1 MENEFV
7 KAFSDSFAMKGGEG
21 PHSYAQNSNP
31 QVNLRKHVKVDNT
44 SSHHFKIEMGNESYA
59 MKGGEGPHSYAQNS
73 NFQKD
78 MIEVRKKLIQEAI
91 AKCFDPRAY
100 AEHTSSICIADMGC
114 STGPNTFLAMQIIID
129 AIEHQFQSHGLAAQ
143 SSELQVFFNDQIT
156 NDFNTLFKN
165 LPPNRKY
172 FAAGVPGSFRGRL
185 FPKETL
191 HLVHSSSSLNWL
203 STVPKEITDRTSNAW
218 NKGRIHCTNAPK
230 EVADA
235 YATQYKMDLENFLHA
250 REQELVENGLMILQI
265 PVASDVILDS
275 EVDPNR
281 VFELLGSCLVDMT
294 KGGLIS
300 EEKVDSFNV
309 PFFYSPVKNVKAIL
323 ETNGSFSMEW
333 METLDIKDIFAIPSA
348 QVFVSTYRAVLE
360 ELIEKHF
367 GGGNMDELF
376 DRYTE
381 KVKEFPDIMNSKKLK
396 IVMLYALLKR
406 KSKALI
412 GTA

>member
-1 MENEFV
+1 
-7 KAFSDSFAMKGGEG
+7 
-21 PHSYAQNSNP
+21 
-31 QVNLRKHVKVDNT
+31 
-44 SSHHFKIEMGNESYA
+44 MGNDSYA
-59 MKGGEGPHSYAQNS
+59 MKGGEGSHSYAQNS
-73 NFQKD
+73 NFQRAI
-78 MIEVRKKLIQEAI
+78 IEVRKKLIDEAI
-91 AKCFDPRAY
+91 TKCFDLGAY

-129 AIEHQFQSHGLAAQ
+129 AIEHQFQSHGLATQ
-143 SSELQVFFNDQIT
+143 SSKLQVFFNDHVT

-191 HLVHSSSSLNWL
+191 HLVHSSSSLCWL
-203 STVPKEITDRTSNAW
+203 STVPKEITDRNSSAW
-218 NKGRIHCTNAPK
+218 NKGRIHCTNVPK
-230 EVADA
+230 EVAEA

-250 REQELVENGLMILQI
+250 RAQELVENGLMILQI
-265 PVASDVILDS
+265 PVAPDVVLDS

-281 VFELLGSCLVDMT
+281 AFELLGSCLVDMT

-309 PFFYSPVKNVKAIL
+309 PFFYSHVKNVKEIL
-323 ETNGSFSMEW
+323 EANGSFSIEC
-333 METLDIKDIFAIPSA
+333 METLDIKDIFAFPSA
-348 QVFVSTYRAVLE
+348 HIFVSTYRAALE
-360 ELIEKHF
+360 ELIKKHF
-367 GGGNMDELF
+367 GGGIIDELF
-376 DRYTE
+376 DRYAE

-406 KSKALI
+406 KSKA
-412 GTA
+412 